1 MNGLDDRNVLRLN
14 EPNGF
19 VNFGTLYVVEGSTPR
34 KGTTM
39 KEKTVFDVEI
49 ADASGHSVVQMSQ
62 NEIAEKATQ
71 SQGTWV
77 FVNDQ
82 LVSAADVASMNLD
95 AGSRIRLMPG
105 LVGGADAPTFEVEI
119 ADSTGH
125 STAVMTQAEIAES
138 ANRSAG
144 TWVFVNDQLVSAAD
158 VASMN
163 LDAGSRIRLMPG
175 LVGGLTA

>member
-1 MNGLDDRNVLRLN
+1 MDDTKVRNFLEAVGAEKIR
-14 EPNGF
+14 P
-19 VNFGTLYVVEGSTPR
+19 LYVVNRSPPR

-39 KEKTVFDVEI
+39 KETTMFNVEI

-62 NEIAEKATQ
+62 NELAEKATQ

-105 LVGGADAPTFEVEI
+105 LVGG
-119 ADSTGH
+119 
-125 STAVMTQAEIAES
+125 
-138 ANRSAG
+138 
-144 TWVFVNDQLVSAAD
+144 
-158 VASMN
+158 
-163 LDAGSRIRLMPG
+163 
-175 LVGGLTA
+175 LTA

>member
-1 MNGLDDRNVLRLN
+1 MN
-14 EPNGF
+14 
-19 VNFGTLYVVEGSTPR
+19 
-34 KGTTM
+34 
-39 KEKTVFDVEI
+39 EKTVFDVEI

-105 LVGGADAPTFEVEI
+105 LVGG
-119 ADSTGH
+119 
-125 STAVMTQAEIAES
+125 
-138 ANRSAG
+138 
-144 TWVFVNDQLVSAAD
+144 
-158 VASMN
+158 
-163 LDAGSRIRLMPG
+163 
-175 LVGGLTA
+175 LTA